1 MADACKHLIEFFKT
15 LDMDASEVKVG
26 RHAVI
31 FAKSEQNPSKPTIL
45 IYGHYDVQP
54 ADNRELWES
63 DPFSLT
69 ELNGRWHARGASD
82 NKRCHSAVLMAIHDL
97 IASKQE
103 LPINLKFIFA
113 GEEEIGSCSMPQ
125 FLRVMRSELKIWR

>member
-1 MADACKHLIEFFKT
+1 
-15 LDMDASEVKVG
+15 
-26 RHAVI
+26 
-31 FAKSEQNPSKPTIL
+31 
-45 IYGHYDVQP
+45 
-54 ADNRELWES
+54 
-63 DPFSLT
+63 
-69 ELNGRWHARGASD
+69 
-82 NKRCHSAVLMAIHDL
+82 MAIHDL